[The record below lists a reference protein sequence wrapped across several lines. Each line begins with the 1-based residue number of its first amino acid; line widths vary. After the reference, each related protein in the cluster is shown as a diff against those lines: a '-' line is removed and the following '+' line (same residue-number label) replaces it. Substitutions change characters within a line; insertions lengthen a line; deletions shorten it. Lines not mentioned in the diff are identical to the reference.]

1 MSGLCELASSLC
13 ASYCV
18 PVSALGEYFSANSSP
33 EPNVVV
39 ALVVGLAPGVLNYIC
54 GNEARRGRTHELVL
68 YIRPS

>member
-1 MSGLCELASSLC
+1 
-13 ASYCV
+13 
-18 PVSALGEYFSANSSP
+18 VSALGEYFSANSSP